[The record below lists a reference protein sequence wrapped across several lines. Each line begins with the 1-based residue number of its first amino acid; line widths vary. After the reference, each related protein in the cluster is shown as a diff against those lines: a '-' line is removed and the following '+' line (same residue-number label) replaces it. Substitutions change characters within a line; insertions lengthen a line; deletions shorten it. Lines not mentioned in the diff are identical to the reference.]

1 MYPDSPAAWVGIALA
16 PLLIGLAFVTAPPV
30 AAQEN
35 ETEATV
41 RAYAAGYK
49 AHFTC
54 SATFNGRKTP
64 AQIAAHELT
73 GIYPLV
79 ADIVSDLPAAEIDHQ
94 AKQVSVTYNPAM
106 PPRISQWRPHLG
118 CAQLPVGAEAAA
130 VDHLPRIDLPE
141 PDARTDDG
149 APWKMHAP
157 VNGGSDNAALDSV
170 MRAAI
175 EGDPKYGADALTSAV
190 LVATPEA
197 ILSEH
202 YIEGF
207 TPTTSQRTWSVA
219 KSIAVSVIGAAIH
232 RGIIEVKAP
241 APVPE
246 WSHSADPRRAIT
258 LENLLQMASGLDSN
272 QAGNR
277 TDRLYIGGGA
287 VTDTATESAV
297 EAPPGSRWK
306 YANNDTLLAVRAL
319 RGALG
324 SDQAYLRFPFEAL
337 LYRIGMTHT
346 KPETDWRGDFVL
358 SSQVWTTA
366 RDLARLGVL
375 YLKDGVWNGER
386 LLPEGWAGYVSTPAA
401 SQPPE
406 MRNGNVTPGYGAQWW
421 LYNERYPDIPDDAF
435 AALGNRGQY
444 LVVIPSR
451 NLLIVRRGYDPARGE
466 RFQLD
471 AFIEDVL
478 AALRHAG

>member
-1 MYPDSPAAWVGIALA
+1 MRTRYLMRGVLGLVLMAPALSM
-16 PLLIGLAFVTAPPV
+16 
-30 AAQEN
+30 AQET

-54 SATFNGRKTP
+54 AASFNGGKTL
-64 AQIAAHELT
+64 AQIKAHELT

-79 ADIVSDLPAAEIDHQ
+79 ADLVAQLPDAEID
-94 AKQVSVTYNPAM
+94 AEKKRVSVHYDPDM

-118 CAQLPVGAEAAA
+118 CVQLPVGAEASAA
-130 VDHLPRIDLPE
+130 AYLPAIDLPE

-149 APWKMHAP
+149 APWQKKAP
-157 VNGGSDNAALDSV
+157 INGESGHQALDKV

-175 EGDPKYGADALTSAV
+175 EGDARYGADALTSAV
-190 LVATPEA
+190 MVATPEA

-219 KSIAVSVIGAAIH
+219 KSIAASVLGAAVQQ
-232 RGIIEVKAP
+232 GMLEVKAP
-241 APVPE
+241 ATIPE
-246 WSHSADPRRAIT
+246 WSHPADPRRAIT
-258 LENLLQMASGLDSN
+258 LENLLHMASGLDSN

-277 TDRLYIGGGA
+277 TDRLYMGGGA
-287 VTDTATESAV
+287 ITDTATEYAL
-297 EAPPGSRWK
+297 EAPPGKRWK
-306 YANNDTLLAVRAL
+306 YANNDTLLSVRAL
-319 RGALG
+319 RGAMG
-324 SDQAYLRFPFEAL
+324 DDAAFLRFPFETL
-337 LYRIGMTHT
+337 LYKIGMTHT
-346 KPETDWRGDFVL
+346 SLETDWRGDFVL

-375 YLKDGVWNGER
+375 YLNDGVWDGER
-386 LLPEGWAGYVSTPAA
+386 ILPEGWAKYVATPAPG
-401 SQPPE
+401 QPPLD
-406 MRNGNVTPGYGAQWW
+406 RGGSGVSPGYGAQWW
-421 LYNERYPDIPDDAF
+421 LYNERFPDIPNDSF

-451 NLLIVRRGYDPARGE
+451 NLVIIRRGYDPARGD
-466 RFQLD
+466 RFKLD
-471 AFIEDVL
+471 VFIRDVL
-478 AALRHAG
+478 AAIKE

>member
-1 MYPDSPAAWVGIALA
+1 MRRALLSA
-16 PLLIGLAFVTAPPV
+16 VTLMTMATGPV
-30 AAQEN
+30 LGQTD
-35 ETEATV
+35 ETEATI

-54 SATFNGRKTP
+54 AATFNGDKTP

-79 ADIVSDLPAAEIDHQ
+79 ADIVAELPAAEIDRAEQ
-94 AKQVSVTYNPAM
+94 RVNVSYDPDM

-118 CAQLPVGAEAAA
+118 CAQLPAGAAVAAA
-130 VDHLPRIDLPE
+130 ATLPRIDLPE
-141 PDARTDDG
+141 PDARSDDG
-149 APWKMHAP
+149 APWTDHAP
-157 VNGGSDNAALDSV
+157 VNGDSGNAALDTV

-175 EGDPKYGADALTSAV
+175 GGDARYGADAVTSVV

-207 TPTTSQRTWSVA
+207 STSTSQRTWSVA
-219 KSIAVSVIGAAIH
+219 KSIAVSVLGAAVEQ
-232 RGIIEVKAP
+232 GILDVAAP
-241 APVPE
+241 ATIPE
-246 WSHSADPRRAIT
+246 WGHPADPRGAIT
-258 LENLLQMASGLDSN
+258 LENLLHMASGLDSN
-272 QAGNR
+272 RAGNR

-287 VTDTATESAV
+287 VTDTATEYAL
-297 EAPPGSRWK
+297 EAPPGARWK

-319 RGALG
+319 RGAMG
-324 SDQAYLRFPFEAL
+324 NDDAFLRFPFEAL

-375 YLKDGVWNGER
+375 YLNDGVWDGDR
-386 LLPEGWAGYVSTPAA
+386 ILPEGWAEYVATPAP
-401 SQPPE
+401 SQPPAD
-406 MRNGNVTPGYGAQWW
+406 RGGSGVTPGYGAQWW
-421 LYNERYPDIPDDAF
+421 LYNERYPDIPNDTF

-451 NLLIVRRGYDPARGE
+451 DLLIVRRGYDPARGE

-471 AFIEDVL
+471 VFIRDVL
-478 AALRHAG
+478 AALEE